1 MSNRRSIVDFPRNE
15 AGLVDE
21 FIGTAYDAMYA
32 IYQNLDALLNVNIN
46 VEAATQ
52 AAEQARLSAIE
63 SAKQAD
69 RAQKIVDDFEAHGGR
84 ADFTSLGIY
93 TAQAYGLVGGANKE
107 ESLPINKALDACG
120 KAGGGVVLVRA
131 KNDGDP
137 VYINKPVQIEY
148 SNVHLVF
155 ESNILYGPKGTM
167 RVSGGYK
174 EIRRTE
180 QGQVD
185 LIAILSDTTVDSV
198 GEMQFTVRPNE
209 GRFLRVG
216 DRVTLRGENDAVGN
230 ALEKQ
235 TVTIKAIDGDVI
247 SCYDVPEYT
256 FRAVYPNSEWEPD
269 KTTGT
274 TVSIV
279 NYSAFTLNATG
290 PDVLDVTVDDGSK
303 FTVGELVYV
312 SDARKERDI
321 MQERTLVSAAIM
333 EHAMIA
339 KIVGNVVTFDRPLQR
354 QYLKGY
360 MGGISSLKSIFNSH
374 ITIKELSWSLPQPD
388 RKNSCIGINFGWKCS
403 VKFAKMEGRSG
414 RVGTAMRIAYSYDCE
429 MYDSEII
436 GGYQFASA
444 ESYGA
449 VMYYSTFCRLRNNF
463 ATGSRHNFLIQTCVS
478 CDILDNI
485 STDDYISGID
495 LHGAG
500 ALNCRIM
507 GNRVSRSKNYS
518 PDASIGGGIRNG
530 NTSHVI
536 GDHGTLIY
544 NNYIEGYNNRND
556 SNGRFES
563 AAIDLS
569 PASQGVI
576 VRDNHMVDCS
586 IGFRHYR
593 ISSTIVEQ
601 RVTKRIIL
609 IGNTFERISQK
620 LIQMNIGTNGN
631 TLVEELILIENKSV
645 GNSIQFEIEDV
656 PKVRLISN
664 HIVAPI
670 AAAGVYAFVVKRC
683 PDLVAV
689 GNFAAEANCGFRIEG
704 CPNAKVFKNIL
715 DLTRENVPFTATGN
729 GNTGYIERGNTME
742 DSGGSG
748 ATIQVGTV
756 TTGVP
761 GSMAQVVNAGTP
773 QDAIF
778 NFVIPRGN
786 PGQDGGG
793 TGGGYTPSQNVKDL
807 DMLDGAPQGILMF
820 LDSGHLSLFNTGA
833 EGRTVL
839 GMSSL
844 GDLKLHLGV
853 SQVNNTPDAEK
864 PISAPQAEA
873 LAGKANLNG
882 PKFTGRPETPNPAL
896 ETIDT
901 FPQQIAPAKWTLE
914 RIQAAIAAMPSPT
927 GNSTKM
933 TIGLLG
939 DSLSSNNTLRGR
951 WHTRGFLTWAQFL
964 TGYKLDTN
972 QALNKGVFGNTST
985 QIAARVSEIVAAN
998 PDVCLVEMGGN
1009 DVTQTAIDIATMK
1022 ANVDTVVAALTTAG
1036 ITVLLCTIY
1045 PVGNASTATHYTKLM
1060 QFNQYI
1066 RTLRGYRD
1074 LVEIVDAYSIC
1085 MDKTAANLVR
1095 TDYTYDG
1102 THPGAYGA
1110 YLLGRELAKSIEK
1123 MATRYNAPLL
1133 FTDRLDVA
1141 GIGADTVIPPN
1152 TLGNVFT
1159 NGLLEGTG
1167 GTVVGSGITGSAP
1180 TGWTLDGSLLRGMT
1194 VTVSAV
1200 PATADL
1206 PPGIKFVLGGT
1217 VTASSADQSVN
1228 AGLLHMSQMFG
1239 GTTDNNWKDTNLG
1252 KFFREKTFDMNCHVE
1267 YKNLQGVG
1275 GAGPACHGWDSNDAT
1290 GKGIIGVMV
1299 MSNEQNFPNAKGS
1312 IQSLFMP
1319 SGEFKGPLQI
1329 VGEDMEKISRGVR
1342 PGFYI
1347 YGIPGQAISGEIIV
1361 RQMCLKRSVI

>member
-1 MSNRRSIVDFPRNE
+1 MSNRRSILDFPRNE

-32 IYQNLDALLNVNIN
+32 IYQNLDALLNVNLN
-46 VEAATQ
+46 TEAALNA
-52 AAEQARLSAIE
+52 AAEAKE
-63 SAKQAD
+63 SALAAAAAAD
-69 RAQKIVDDFEAHGGR
+69 RAKKIVDDFEANGNF

-93 TAQAYGLVGGANKE
+93 TAQSFGLVGGATRE

-131 KNDGDP
+131 KNAGDP

-148 SNVHLVF
+148 DNVHLVF

-180 QGQVD
+180 LGQVD
-185 LIAILSDTTVDSV
+185 LIALASNSTVDSV

-216 DRVTLRGENDAVGN
+216 DRVTLRGENNAVGN

-279 NYSAFTLNATG
+279 NYSAFTLNSTG

-360 MGGISSLKSIFNSH
+360 MGGISSLDAVFNSH

-388 RKNSCIGINFGWKCS
+388 RKNSCVGINFGWKCS

-414 RVGTAMRIAYSYDCE
+414 RVGTALRIAYSFDCE

-436 GGYQFASA
+436 GGYAFASA
-444 ESYGA
+444 ETYGA
-449 VMYYSTFCRLRNNF
+449 VMYYSTFCRLRNSF

-485 STDDYISGID
+485 STDDYVSGID

-507 GNRVSRSKNYS
+507 GNRISRSKNYA
-518 PDASIGGGIRNG
+518 PDANIGGGIRNG

-593 ISSTIVEQ
+593 ISETILEQ

-631 TLVEELILIENKSV
+631 TLVEELVLIGNKSV
-645 GNSIQFEIEDV
+645 GNSLQFEIEDV
-656 PKVRLISN
+656 PKVRMIDN
-664 HIVAPI
+664 QIVSPI
-670 AAAGVYAFVVKRC
+670 AAAGVYGFVVKRC
-683 PDLVAV
+683 TDLVAV
-689 GNFAAEANCGFRIEG
+689 GNFAAEANRGFRIED
-704 CPNAKVFKNIL
+704 CPGAKVFKNIL
-715 DLTRENVPFTATGN
+715 DLTREGVPFTATGT

-748 ATIQVGTV
+748 ATIQIGTV
-756 TTGVP
+756 ITGIP
-761 GSMAQVVNAGTP
+761 GSQAQVVNVGTP

-778 NFVIPRGN
+778 NFVIPRGD

-793 TGGGYTPSQNVKDL
+793 TGGDYTPSQNVQDL
-807 DMLDGAPQGILMF
+807 DALVGAAQSILMF
-820 LDSGHLSLFNTGA
+820 NGSGRLAQFATGA
-833 EGRTVL
+833 EGRSV
-839 GMSSL
+839 MAMASL
-844 GDLKLHLGV
+844 EDLKLHLDI
-853 SQVNNTPDAEK
+853 SQVNNTPDSEK
-864 PISAPQAEA
+864 PVSTPQAEA
-873 LAGKANLNG
+873 LAAKANLNG

-901 FPQQIAPAKWTLE
+901 FPQQVAPAKWVLTQ
-914 RIQAAIAAMPSPT
+914 IDSKIAEIPPPPAGAVKSF
-927 GNSTKM
+927 K
-933 TIGLLG
+933 TIALLG
-939 DSLSSNNTLRGR
+939 DSLSGNNSDLGKMY
-951 WHTRGFLTWAQFL
+951 TRGFLTFAQQMSGHRL
-964 TGYKLDTN
+964 YSDHS
-972 QALNKGVFGNTST
+972 LNFGVGGQTAA
-985 QIAARVSEIVAAN
+985 QIAARVGDVIAKA
-998 PDVCLVEMGGN
+998 PDICLIEMGGN
-1009 DVTQTAIDIATMK
+1009 DINSGTSAASLIASMQSTIE
-1022 ANVDTVVAALTTAG
+1022 ALVGAG
-1036 ITVLLCTIY
+1036 IRVIVCTIY
-1045 PVGNASTATHYTKLM
+1045 SIFGNVVPANLATLA
-1060 QFNQYI
+1060 QFNQWILDAADRYN
-1066 RTLRGYRD
+1066 
-1074 LVEIVDAYSIC
+1074 LVEVLDAYSI
-1085 MDKTAANLVR
+1085 MVNPATNLVR
-1095 TDYTYDG
+1095 TNYTYDQ
-1102 THPGAYGA
+1102 THPGTYGA
-1110 YLLGRELAKSIEK
+1110 WILGRALAQKIEE
-1123 MATRYNAPLL
+1123 MIPTPRYRPLTNL
-1133 FTDRLDVA
+1133 NNKWVVSTNV
-1141 GIGADTVIPPN
+1141 N
-1152 TLGNVFT
+1152 GNILT
-1159 NGLLEGTG
+1159 NPGYTGTSGTIVGTG
-1167 GTVVGSGITGSAP
+1167 GSGTIP
-1180 TGWTLDGSLLRGMT
+1180 TGLELDMSSAKGVTAAVSVISGNDGFNTLEIT
-1194 VTVSAV
+1194 
-1200 PATADL
+1200 
-1206 PPGIKFVLGGT
+1206 LGGQAT
-1217 VTASSADQSVN
+1217 GTDPRYTAASHITLGEV
-1228 AGLLHMSQMFG
+1228 FG
-1239 GTTDNNWKDTNLG
+1239 GTTAWNTTDLGRHLRDVGVNQLLQMECEVENLSG
-1252 KFFREKTFDMNCHVE
+1252 VIAVGVE
-1267 YKNLQGVG
+1267 SFHMSVSGTSK
-1275 GAGPACHGWDSNDAT
+1275 PSNGDGLYTVNQAVPTTTLASLTYPTEASPTKLILRAEPEENT
-1290 GKGIIGVMV
+1290 GKANGYKVGLHITCAPGVPV
-1299 MSNEQNFPNAKGS
+1299 TGK
-1312 IQSLFMP
+1312 IR
-1319 SGEFKGPLQI
+1319 
-1329 VGEDMEKISRGVR
+1329 ISRPIFRG
-1342 PGFYI
+1342 Y
-1347 YGIPGQAISGEIIV
+1347 AAK
-1361 RQMCLKRSVI
+1361 LH